1 MSTTAEISSQTA
13 PENLIDHNLTDAPM
27 DTGVL
32 FEKHPART
40 PDGEEIPGLFNAWIT
55 LNNPAQFNS
64 YTTEMVKSVILAFRA
79 ASNARDVVCVVFTGT
94 GDRAFCTGG
103 NTKEYAEYYAGNPQE
118 YRQYMRLFNDMV
130 SSILS
135 CDKPVICRVNGMRI
149 GGGQEIGMAC
159 DFTITQDLANFGQAG
174 PKHGSAAI
182 GGSTDF
188 LPVMIGAQQAMV
200 SGTLCEPYSAHKAY
214 RLGIASELVPA
225 LKVDRKY
232 IANPMVI
239 TDQFL
244 DEYGRIVHGEFKTGD
259 AFKAGKALLK
269 SGEVDLSLLD
279 DAVETMCSKLL
290 QTFPD
295 CMTKSLEELRKPKL
309 EAWNRNHEDSRA
321 WLALNMMTEARAGFR
336 AFNEG
341 TRETGREIDFVAL
354 RQALAKG
361 TPWTRELTESLMPG
375 PANEPARR
383 VNRED

>member
-1 MSTTAEISSQTA
+1 MATTQEISTQTA
-13 PENLIDHNLTDAPM
+13 PADLIDHNLVEVAMDA
-27 DTGVL
+27 GVL
-32 FEKHPART
+32 FEKKPAKT
-40 PDGEEIPGLFNAWIT
+40 PDGKEVPGLFNAWIT
-55 LNNPAQFNS
+55 LNNPSQFNS

-103 NTKEYAEYYAGNPQE
+103 NTKEYAEYYAGNPHE

-159 DFTITQDLANFGQAG
+159 DFTITHDLANFGQAG

-182 GGSTDF
+182 GGATDF
-188 LPVMIGAQQAMV
+188 LPLMIGAEQAMV
-200 SGTLCEPYSAHKAY
+200 SGTLCEPFSAHKAY
-214 RLGIASELVPA
+214 RLGIASGLVPA
-225 LKVDRKY
+225 LKVDGEFV
-232 IANPMVI
+232 ANPMVI

-244 DEYGRIVHGEFKTGD
+244 DEYGRIVHGEFKIG
-259 AFKAGKALLK
+259 AEFGAGKVVFK
-269 SGEVDLSLLD
+269 SGEMDLSLLD
-279 DAVETMCSKLL
+279 EAVEAMCAKLL
-290 QTFPD
+290 LTFPD

-341 TRETGREIDFVAL
+341 TRETGREIDFVEL

-361 TPWTRELTESLMPG
+361 TPWTRDLTQSLMPG
-375 PANEPARR
+375 QKSEA
-383 VNRED
+383 DS

>member
-1 MSTTAEISSQTA
+1 MATTQEISAQTA
-13 PENLIDHNLTDAPM
+13 PADLIDHNLVDLAMDA
-27 DTGVL
+27 GVL
-32 FEKHPART
+32 FEKKPAKT
-40 PDGEEIPGLFNAWIT
+40 PDGKEVPGLFNAWIT
-55 LNNPAQFNS
+55 LNNPGQFNS

-130 SSILS
+130 SSILG

-182 GGSTDF
+182 GGATDF
-188 LPVMIGAQQAMV
+188 LPLMIGAEQAMV
-200 SGTLCEPYSAHKAY
+200 SGTLCEPFSAHKAY
-214 RLGIASELVPA
+214 RLGIASNLVPA
-225 LKVDRKY
+225 LKVDGKFV
-232 IANPMVI
+232 ANPMVI
-239 TDQFL
+239 TDRFL
-244 DEYGRIVHGEFKTGD
+244 DEYGRIVHGEFKTGAD
-259 AFKAGKALLK
+259 FGAGKALFK
-269 SGEVDLSLLD
+269 NGKVDLSLLD
-279 DAVETMCSKLL
+279 EAVEAMCSKLL
-290 QTFPD
+290 LTFPD

-341 TRETGREIDFVAL
+341 TRETGREIDFVEL

-361 TPWTRELTESLMPG
+361 APWTRDLTQSLMPG
-375 PANEPARR
+375 QKSEA
-383 VNRED
+383 DS